1 MIVNDFRKRVNKHM
15 LVFAH
20 LEKKSFF
27 AYHKLYED
35 LYVPNVCFNG
45 QSTKHSK
52 TKAYSRL

>member
-1 MIVNDFRKRVNKHM
+1 MIVNDFKSVVNKHMLVFAENKHM

-45 QSTKHSK
+45 
-52 TKAYSRL
+52 